1 MCIIAIKPENKKMF
15 SNKVIETM
23 FTNNPDG
30 AGYMYYDKKTHK
42 VVIKKGFMTY
52 LSLIKD
58 LNKHDLTKTNV
69 ILHFRIGTSGKNDKM
84 NCHPYPVYEVNNI
97 DCKTELGVAHNGVLY
112 NYIPYKGCNINDTQ
126 LFIHEVLRSLNKDF
140 LKDDDKRFL
149 IEEII
154 GANKLAFLDKD
165 NKITLIG
172 KGFIEDDG
180 YIYSNKS
187 YKEKRQVKTT
197 NKFRLSD
204 DVGGWFEDW
213 EPVKP
218 LK

>member
-15 SNKVIETM
+15 SNQVIKTM

-30 AGYMYYDKKTHK
+30 AGFMYYDKRTHK

-52 LSLIKD
+52 LSLIKE

-69 ILHFRIGTSGKNDKM
+69 ILHFRIGTSGRNDKM
-84 NCHPYPVYEVNNI
+84 NCHPYPVYEQNSEYCRTDI
-97 DCKTELGVAHNGVLY
+97 AVAHNGVLH
-112 NYIPYKGCNINDTQ
+112 NYIPYRNSTINDTQ
-126 LFIHEVLRSLNKDF
+126 LFILEVLRNLDKNF
-140 LKDDDKRFL
+140 LKDDDKKFL
-149 IEEII
+149 IEELI

-172 KGFIEDDG
+172 KGFIEDNG
-180 YIYSNKS
+180 YIYSNNS
-187 YKEKRQVKTT
+187 YKEERRVKTT
-197 NKFRLSD
+197 SKFEF
-204 DVGGWFEDW
+204 GGWFEDY

-218 LK
+218 LKK